1 MFTALNRF
9 CRDKRASV
17 AVTFAL
23 STLPVIGLTGAA
35 VDYGRAA
42 NNQTVMQRALD
53 QAALTAILIPGN
65 DEALRK
71 ARATHVFSGSFPP
84 AYGAAVEVVESTNDA
99 LVLEAQARM
108 PTLILGA
115 VGFVDGIELRARA
128 AATKLFRGPPPCV
141 LALNTRESETL
152 RITGSSDF
160 LARNCVLHSNST
172 HETGMMLDSN
182 TAPRASG
189 FCSVGGVR
197 TSRVVTP
204 TPRSGC
210 SPMADPFETL
220 VIPRATR
227 CDHRNVTVDPR
238 DTAHLRP
245 GTYCGGLALKG
256 RVTLEPG
263 VYVIEGLLE
272 ITSHAHVTGDG
283 VSFAL
288 TGNRAGFSID
298 AQGTVVV
305 RAPRSGPYGGILVM
319 QDRLSNPGF
328 ENRLAGGAASVIEGA
343 LYTPTQ
349 RITMAG
355 GAGFGQ
361 NTDYMPIIA
370 DRVRISG
377 SNDSKL
383 DVDGVEMAFDLPN
396 SESGARLTQ

>member
-9 CRDKRASV
+9 CRDKTDSV

-23 STLPVIGLTGAA
+23 STLPVFGMAGAA

-42 NNQTVMQRALD
+42 NNQVAMQRALD
-53 QAALTAILIPGN
+53 QATLAAILIPGRN
-65 DEALRK
+65 DALRK
-71 ARATHVFSGSFPP
+71 ARATDVFSGSFAPP
-84 AYGAAVEVVESTNDA
+84 FVAAIEVAESTHDV
-99 LVLEAQARM
+99 LTLEATARM
-108 PTLILGA
+108 PTIILGA
-115 VGFVDGIELRARA
+115 FGLIDGIDLRARA
-128 AATKLFRGPPPCV
+128 SATKLFRGPPPCV
-141 LALNTRESETL
+141 LALNSRDSETL

-160 LARNCVLHSNST
+160 VARNCVLHSNSE
-172 HETGMMLDSN
+172 HETGMILDSN

-197 TSRVVTP
+197 TSRAVSP
-204 TPRSGC
+204 APRTGC
-210 SPMADPFETL
+210 APMADPFATIE
-220 VIPRATR
+220 VPRATR
-227 CDHRNVTVDPR
+227 CDHRNVSVDPR
-238 DTAHLRP
+238 QTAHLRP
-245 GTYCGGLALKG
+245 GTYCGGLSLKG
-256 RVTLEPG
+256 QVTLEPG
-263 VYVIEGLLE
+263 LYVIEGLLE
-272 ITSHAHVTGDG
+272 ITSQADVTGNA
-283 VSFAL
+283 VTFAL
-288 TGNRAGFSID
+288 SGNRAGFSID
-298 AQGTVVV
+298 AQGTIAL
-305 RAPRSGPYGGILVM
+305 RAPRSGPHGGILVM

-377 SNDSKL
+377 SNDSNL